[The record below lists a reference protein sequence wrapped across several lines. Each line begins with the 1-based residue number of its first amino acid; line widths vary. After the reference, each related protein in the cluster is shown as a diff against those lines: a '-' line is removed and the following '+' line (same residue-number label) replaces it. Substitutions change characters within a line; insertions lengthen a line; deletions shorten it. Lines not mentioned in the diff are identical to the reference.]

1 MTQQYKMKMLPPEL
15 RPYERF
21 VNYGP
26 ESLSDAE
33 LLAILLRTGHKGLNV
48 VRVAESI
55 LQHAGDD
62 GLLGLCRY
70 SIKELTEHPGI
81 GRVKAIQIKAVA
93 ELAKRMAK
101 KTAKKRLT
109 FNSPDTIAQY
119 YMEDLRHEDRENLL
133 ILSLNTKGALIGEKL
148 LSVGTVNSSLISPRE
163 VFIEALQNKAVG
175 IIMLHNHPSGDPT
188 PSHQDIFISKKIKEA
203 GELLDISLVDH
214 IIIGDNIYVSLK
226 EKNLL

>member
-1 MTQQYKMKMLPPEL
+1 M
-15 RPYERF
+15 
-21 VNYGP
+21 
-26 ESLSDAE
+26 
-33 LLAILLRTGHKGLNV
+33 
-48 VRVAESI
+48 AESI

-133 ILSLNTKGALIGEKL
+133 YLSLNTKGALIGEKL
-148 LSVGTVNSSLISPRE
+148 LSVGTVTSSLISPRE

>member
-1 MTQQYKMKMLPPEL
+1 MTKQYKMKMLPPEL

-21 VNYGP
+21 ANYGP

-33 LLAILLRTGHKGLNV
+33 LLAILLRTGQKGLNV
-48 VRVAESI
+48 VRMAENI
-55 LQHAGDD
+55 LQQAGED

-70 SIKELTEHPGI
+70 SVKELMEHPGI
-81 GRVKAIQIKAVA
+81 GQVKAIQIKAVA
-93 ELAKRMAK
+93 ELARRMTK
-101 KTAKKRLT
+101 KSAKKRLM

-119 YMEDLRHEDRENLL
+119 YMEDLRYEDRENLI

-148 LSVGTVNSSLISPRE
+148 LYVGTVNSSLISPRE
-163 VFIEALQNKAVG
+163 VFIEALQNKAVS

-188 PSHQDIFISKKIKEA
+188 PSHQDIFITKKIKEA

-226 EKNLL
+226 ERNLL